1 MQQFINTL
9 QSLVATNRTK
19 LALAILSDF
28 FAQKQPDLHQQTLMY
43 QATLSKAERDF
54 TTGVATRNEV
64 QQNIAKVNVGLLS
77 MLEEI
82 PKINSNEIEE
92 MERAKQIASSFKEL
106 EFVPQS
112 TEKQSNLLWIGAF
125 GVLILTAVMMWFTF
139 FNVETVIPKSTQIAQ
154 TVPVKQVKTIAEQKT
169 ESDAWRKS
177 AEDIAKQG
185 QWSKALVTINKAFG
199 MGFDNAELY
208 NQRADILLHL
218 SRYSEARDDA
228 QRTIALNANF
238 CWGYVT
244 LAQASSKIGNE
255 EGFYTNI
262 ETALR
267 KNCEVWKYTQQIGLF
282 EYQNKPRFKNLIK
295 KYQ

>member
-1 MQQFINTL
+1 MQQFITTL

-28 FAQKQPDLHQQTLMY
+28 FAQKRFDLHQQTLMY

-54 TTGVATRNEV
+54 TTGVATRSEV
-64 QQNIAKVNVGLLS
+64 QQNIAKVNVGLLN
-77 MLEEI
+77 LIEEI
-82 PKINSNEIEE
+82 PQTHNNETEA
-92 MERAKQIASSFKEL
+92 MERATQIASTFKEL
-106 EFVPQS
+106 EFAPQS
-112 TEKQSNLLWIGAF
+112 TKSQSKLLWIGAF
-125 GVLILTAVMMWFTF
+125 GVLLMTATMVWFTF
-139 FNVETVIPKSTQIAQ
+139 FNVEIVIPKSNQIAQ
-154 TVPVKQVKTIAEQKT
+154 NVPVKQVKTIAEQKT

-185 QWSKALVTINKAFG
+185 QWSQALTTINKAFG
-199 MGFDNAELY
+199 LGFDNAELY

-244 LAQASSKIGNE
+244 LAQASSKLGNE

-295 KYQ
+295 KYK